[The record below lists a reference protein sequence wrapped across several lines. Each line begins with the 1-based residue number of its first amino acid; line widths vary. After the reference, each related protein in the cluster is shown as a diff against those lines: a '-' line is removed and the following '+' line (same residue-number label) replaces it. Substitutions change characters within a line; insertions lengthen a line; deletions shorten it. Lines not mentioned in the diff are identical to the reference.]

1 MNEYSIF
8 LQNYKL
14 RNVYRQKLAYIEL
27 YNKDN
32 KNHSQFSY
40 SEIIT
45 VKYLVYFLPRF
56 FHACNINMT
65 L

>member
-14 RNVYRQKLAYIEL
+14 NVYSKKIAYIEL

-32 KNHSQFSY
+32 KNHSQFNY
-40 SEIIT
+40 SEVII
-45 VKYLVYFLPRF
+45 KLNNL
-56 FHACNINMT
+56 NIWYTSFQDFSMPVI
-65 L
+65 